1 MADDE
6 EEVIPKKPILVLG
19 AGGFVGSAI
28 AKAFVT
34 AEDEEGWE
42 VTGTLRAGTAKPKW
56 ITHVI
61 EVRAVPHA
69 RRGSRVAHVR
79 APEPR
84 SSRAPAGGRAAAQP
98 VDTALL
104 EAIKRSS
111 VIVLDLVSEPVASEQ
126 VLQLLATLAA
136 DGGDES
142 DAERVV
148 IGVSTIM
155 TWARTSP
162 SPAEEEGGEAP
173 PLTEEEYKRRRPHVN
188 FRDQHTLEKLLVRS
202 GSESVRTAV
211 VCAGLLY
218 GGAEELFHPLFKA
231 AWHNQPLP
239 LLSLNGDGA
248 NILPT
253 LHIADLCSVVLKV
266 AAGEGPQ
273 YLVAVDQ
280 AREQTLRKVT
290 DAIAKHLGTGEVV
303 PMHRDDV
310 LLDKDVDYFQLDLRI
325 APTSVLD
332 MGFTWASRSGLARG
346 AAKVVAE
353 YRVERRILPL
363 KVLLTGPLAGV
374 AGCFESE
381 VAAALAAEYKV
392 AHVTASSLV
401 AAVLVEQSELADK
414 VRAAKAADKQHTGAL
429 PDELMAQL
437 VRAKLNSTGCTN
449 QGWVLD
455 GFPQTLPQ
463 LKLIAPEKES
473 DADEEVEAEEEADE
487 GEEET
492 ERPKPPADLTPESI
506 IVVRMPDTQL
516 KARVQSMSQPQVE
529 ATGMTAELLL
539 KRMQAYAQAAAP
551 EGPNNVL
558 THKALAQVEPLELAH
573 DDASIE
579 TSLSRA
585 RIYLGRPRNYG
596 PTAAEVA
603 AKAERLEALR
613 VEAEANAAKLEAER
627 LAVRDARARA
637 PPSAPTRGL
646 VQPAAARRR
655 PPPPA
660 AARLARRRRRTS
672 ATSCAPPSSCASPS
686 GSSTRRRCSRCA
698 HAPARSAAT

>member
-61 EVRAVPHA
+61 E
-69 RRGSRVAHVR
+69 
-79 APEPR
+79 
-84 SSRAPAGGRAAAQP
+84 P

-627 LAVRDARARA
+627 LAEEKDERDKLRAAEQLRIA
-637 PPSAPTRGL
+637 ERQQHEKALLESRSAPLRAYLMAEVIPTLTEGL
-646 VQPAAARRR
+646 IEVTKVR
-655 PPPPA
+655 PEDPVDF
-660 AARLARRRRRTS
+660 LAEWIFKNN
-672 ATSCAPPSSCASPS
+672 PVLD
-686 GSSTRRRCSRCA
+686 
-698 HAPARSAAT
+698 